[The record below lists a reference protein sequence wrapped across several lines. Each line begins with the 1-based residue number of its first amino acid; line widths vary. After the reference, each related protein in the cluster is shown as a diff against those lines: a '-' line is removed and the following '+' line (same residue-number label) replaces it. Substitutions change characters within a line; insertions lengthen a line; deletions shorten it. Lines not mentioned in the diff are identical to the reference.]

1 MYAHVEP
8 IRDKYA
14 MSDNIIKNF
23 DKRKVQ
29 SARRSIKSP
38 TPKKIGFEFELF
50 RFSLII
56 FFHLGEGQFET

>member
-14 MSDNIIKNF
+14 MSDN
-23 DKRKVQ
+23 
-29 SARRSIKSP
+29 
-38 TPKKIGFEFELF
+38 ELF